1 MSISGRIDNLF
12 NGLTARERAVLVIR
26 AVKSRR
32 KVDPELRRRIP
43 PAQEDEF
50 DELLSNADAL
60 RTMVSNLIV
69 IWKTRQEVHVLRQAL
84 LASLELQDNH
94 MVWLASIVPQVGD
107 QVTDARRLMEE
118 PARMRPREELAVGND
133 SDALAEAVESCATS
147 DHLVARASSEAELVQ
162 QQLEGG
168 TIDGRLANQAI
179 DPNLS
184 SSLDRWGEPVPVK
197 AARGEALELV
207 AGDQK
212 EVRRDMEERDR
223 AGLIHAIRNASQMV
237 EKDSPQGDRYSA
249 LEQALI
255 RGVTTDS
262 RELRAADQLL
272 AELQDRLGGEDPLD
286 LALRELL
293 DNCRSELMTMCD
305 QLGLDANTIGDC
317 PAELAMMQKFIR
329 GHC

>member
-26 AVKSRR
+26 AVKSGR

-43 PAQEDEF
+43 PAQENEF

-60 RTMVSNLIV
+60 RTIVSNLIV
-69 IWKTRQEVHVLRQAL
+69 IWKTRMEVHVLRQAL
-84 LASLELQDNH
+84 LAFLELQDND
-94 MVWLASIVPQVGD
+94 MVGLASYIVPQVGE

-118 PARMRPREELAVGND
+118 PARMRPGDELAVGND
-133 SDALAEAVESCATS
+133 SDALAEAA
-147 DHLVARASSEAELVQ
+147 
-162 QQLEGG
+162 LEGG

-184 SSLDRWGEPVPVK
+184 SSLDRRGEPVPVK
-197 AARGEALELV
+197 VARGEALEMV

-212 EVRRDMEERDR
+212 EVRRDMEARER
-223 AGLIHAIRNASQMV
+223 AGLINAIRNASQMV
-237 EKDSPQGDRYSA
+237 EKDSPQGDLYSA

-262 RELRAADQLL
+262 HELRAADQLL
-272 AELQDRLGGEDPLD
+272 ADLQGRLGGEDPLD

-305 QLGLDANTIGDC
+305 QLGLDANTIDDC
-317 PAELAMMQKFIR
+317 PAELAMMRKFIR
-329 GHC
+329 RHR